1 MKRGIITARLL
12 LALQTALAAPVPLA
26 QLLAWSRIDSDIDS
40 AVAAYGFQPYGVDT
54 ANGEAAV
61 RNYGDNAAPPRN
73 ISWVGAEQGQ
83 ADAARLGYDVYD
95 PAEIRA
101 LQADLAQA
109 GFVIAEQGEVSRA
122 HYALYRNA
130 EGREVQINTPKRQ
143 GAAVGFVFY
152 RQAAE

>member
-26 QLLAWSRIDSDIDS
+26 QLLAWSQMDAGIDTT
-40 AVAAYGFQPYGVDT
+40 VAAYGFQPYGVD
-54 ANGEAAV
+54 NDGEASV

-73 ISWVGAEQGQ
+73 ISWVGAGQGQ

>member
-1 MKRGIITARLL
+1 MQHSPSTTTSRRITHHWPWVSGIVAVG
-12 LALQTALAAPVPLA
+12 LAVGLGALIFFRHNAPFFLDG
-26 QLLAWSRIDSDIDS
+26 AWMSEIVENR
-40 AVAAYGFQPYGVDT
+40 
-54 ANGEAAV
+54 
-61 RNYGDNAAPPRN
+61 APWLYAPAFAL
-73 ISWVGAEQGQ
+73 SWVGGGHARPDE
-83 ADAARLGYDVYD
+83 ARLGYDVYD

-101 LQADLAQA
+101 LHTALARA
-109 GFVIAEQGEVSRA
+109 GFALAEQGEVNRA

>member
-1 MKRGIITARLL
+1 MKRGIIAAGLL

-40 AVAAYGFQPYGVDT
+40 AVAAYGFRPYGADT
-54 ANGEAAV
+54 GGEVSV

-73 ISWVGAEQGQ
+73 ISWVGVQHGQ